1 MFVQLRLDLI
11 KYSNN
16 EYELEVLFY
25 RSFLLKMI
33 ILSIVTLI
41 NFNIIIEQL
50 SLNLLYAQFVYQTNL
65 STSYR
70 LLD

>member
-41 NFNIIIEQL
+41 NFNIIIAQL
-50 SLNLLYAQFVYQTNL
+50 SLYLFYAQFVYQTNL